1 MDTTRTKSRIIEE
14 MTETLVDL
22 KKAGVINDE
31 QLGNLVK
38 LESLEVNAEKG
49 NGN

>member
-14 MTETLVDL
+14 MTETLKDL